1 MQTIHT
7 LRQEVLAAERAVAE
21 LDAALAGLTPGQQA
35 AFNVFTMTLS
45 SLVVKH
51 GEFFQMA
58 ILYNSAKWAHQNA
71 REELADAMMKGGPE
85 TETRVCKG
93 TNCTSTDGHGHSPE
107 CEAEHAAAI
116 AGGSFVPS
124 AQSPA
129 S

>member
-7 LRQEVLAAERAVAE
+7 LRQEVLASERAANE
-21 LDAALAGLTPGQQA
+21 LDAALAELTPGQRA
-35 AFNVFTMTLS
+35 AFNVFAMTLS
-45 SLVVKH
+45 SLAVKH
-51 GEFFQMA
+51 GELFQVA
-58 ILYNSAKWAHQNA
+58 ILYNSAKWTHQNA

-93 TNCTSTDGHGHSPE
+93 TNCTSIDGHGHSPE
-107 CEAEHAAAI
+107 CEAEHAAI

-124 AQSPA
+124 AQSHA